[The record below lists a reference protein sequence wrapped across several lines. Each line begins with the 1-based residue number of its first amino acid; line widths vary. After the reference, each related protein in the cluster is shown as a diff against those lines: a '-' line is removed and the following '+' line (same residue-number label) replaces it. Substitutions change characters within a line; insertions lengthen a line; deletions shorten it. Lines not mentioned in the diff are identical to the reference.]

1 MKNNIVLCGFMGC
14 GKSTVG
20 RALAARLN
28 YEFCDSD
35 AVIEQREGTAIS
47 TIFAEKGEGYFRELE
62 KTVIRELSEQKGL
75 IIATG
80 GGAVLNPEN
89 AENLRKTGLVIFL
102 DITPKAV
109 LKRLEGDTTRPLLM
123 RDDKEAAVN
132 ELMTKRKPLYASAGH
147 HTVNAE
153 LPVEKAVEK
162 IVELYVKN
170 GSKS

>member
-28 YEFCDSD
+28 YDFCDSD
-35 AVIEQREGTAIS
+35 AVIEQREGIS
-47 TIFAEKGEGYFRELE
+47 VSSIFAQKGEGYFRELE
-62 KTVIRELSEQKGL
+62 KSVIRELSDQKGL

-80 GGAVLNPEN
+80 GGAVLDPEN
-89 AENLRKTGLVIFL
+89 AASLRKTGLVIFL
-102 DITPKAV
+102 DITPDAV

-132 ELMTKRKPLYASAGH
+132 ELMTKRKPLYATAGH

-153 LPVEKAVEK
+153 LPVEKVVEK
-162 IVELYVKN
+162 IVELYVKSD
-170 GSKS
+170 SKS

>member
-20 RALAARLN
+20 RALAAKLN
-28 YEFCDSD
+28 YKFCDSD
-35 AVIEQREGTAIS
+35 AVIEQREGMSIS
-47 TIFAEKGEGYFRELE
+47 NIFAHKGEPYFRELE

-80 GGAVLNPEN
+80 GGAVLNSEN
-89 AENLRKTGLVIFL
+89 AENLRRTGLVIFL
-102 DITPKAV
+102 DITPEAV

-123 RDDKEAAVN
+123 RDDKEFAIN
-132 ELMTKRKPLYASAGH
+132 ELMTKRKPLYAAAGH

-153 LPVEKAVEK
+153 QPIEKVIEK
-162 IVELYVKN
+162 IVELYAKS